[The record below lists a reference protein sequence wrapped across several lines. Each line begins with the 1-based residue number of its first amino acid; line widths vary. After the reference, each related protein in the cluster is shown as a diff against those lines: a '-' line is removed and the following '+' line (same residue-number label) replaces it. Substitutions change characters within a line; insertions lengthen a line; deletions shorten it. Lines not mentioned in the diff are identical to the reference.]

1 MCNFAMSET
10 KTLTSRFRDD
20 VFRLMQEI
28 RIGKKDV
35 FLKSYQN
42 VIGNSM
48 SDVVKRRSYCFLAMW
63 TFGVM
68 KTL

>member
-1 MCNFAMSET
+1 MRNFAMSET

-35 FLKSYQN
+35 FLDK
-42 VIGNSM
+42 NS
-48 SDVVKRRSYCFLAMW
+48 
-63 TFGVM
+63 
-68 KTL
+68 